1 MNPNHAEEAGA
12 GWGAQRGEGLAR
24 RGPGDRCLSD
34 PETEGGKTLT
44 PAVPA
49 GSTPAGSARSFGLI
63 GAALLLLG

>member
-24 RGPGDRCLSD
+24 RGPGD

-49 GSTPAGSARSFGLI
+49 GSTPAGSARRFGLI